1 MEFKQNSTEF
11 PLTDGELYKL
21 SKETSLQQLLKI
33 VVEAEVPVPDHLRDR
48 SKELATVSNLKISQK
63 IGIVLFLLE
72 MNPHHENLCLRLAHL
87 QSIASLEAILSGV
100 RFRDRLKNDEKFVS
114 DNRHNF
120 FYFLSKFFSR
130 RDWRKPRLTRIRG
143 YRDKGTLPDQN
154 LRSRRKAQ
162 KESYMS
168 ILPFDEK
175 TVEFLK
181 ENLPSSAFE
190 GDQIDLT
197 VAREFLN
204 EEFEVLKR
212 LRKLLES

>member
-1 MEFKQNSTEF
+1 MEFDKNFTGFLLTE
-11 PLTDGELYKL
+11 EEIYRL
-21 SKETSLQQLLKI
+21 SKETSLQQFLKI
-33 VVEAEVPVPDHLRDR
+33 VVEAEVPVPECLRNR
-48 SKELATVSNLKISQK
+48 SKELATVSSLKVSQK
-63 IGIVLFLLE
+63 VGILLYLLE
-72 MNPHHENLCLRLAHL
+72 MNPHHENLCLRMAHL

-100 RFRDRLKNDEKFVS
+100 RFRDRLKNDKKFAQ
-114 DNRHNF
+114 DNKHNF
-120 FYFLSKFFSR
+120 FYFISNFFSKR
-130 RDWRKPRLTRIRG
+130 KWRKPRMARIRG

-162 KESYMS
+162 KEAYMS
-168 ILPFDEK
+168 ILPFEEK

-181 ENLPSSAFE
+181 ENLPDSAFE

-204 EEFEVLKR
+204 EEFEVLER